1 MSNLR
6 EDNIIPGAVGY
17 SSEKY
22 SICLCKA
29 EKKAKVQMKFNS
41 RMVPEE
47 DARSYVIH
55 LAYLGSQQYAAD
67 VQLGRLRLCGPTNF
81 GSP

>member
-1 MSNLR
+1 M
-6 EDNIIPGAVGY
+6 PGATGY
-17 SSEKY
+17 GGEKY

-29 EKKAKVQMKFNS
+29 EKKAKAQMKFNS
-41 RMVPEE
+41 QVVLEKDE
-47 DARSYVIH
+47 GSYVIH